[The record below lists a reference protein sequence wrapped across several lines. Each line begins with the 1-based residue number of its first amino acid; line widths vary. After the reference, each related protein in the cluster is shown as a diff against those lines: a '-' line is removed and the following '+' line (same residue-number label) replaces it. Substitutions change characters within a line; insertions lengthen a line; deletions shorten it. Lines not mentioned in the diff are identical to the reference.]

1 METESLLQENDASNH
16 DVKKF
21 KLQSEQKSEEDN
33 DHEKLN
39 GKEETTG
46 NSLSMNNGTDNSLG
60 QHRSVLSQILNSK
73 EGTVPQVEQ
82 NNKTMLSQ
90 NLISPNVSQMNQSFQ
105 MSTMPPVLA
114 SQMINLSQITNGAFQ
129 SPVMMSNGSPM
140 IPVHPILQQIQTLN
154 GLYQTNSL
162 VVQQTP
168 KPPTVDLTEQEEI
181 GKMKDDG
188 LEESVR

>member
-1 METESLLQENDASNH
+1 METESLLQENDA
-16 DVKKF
+16 KKF